1 MPESL
6 FLNIEINI
14 FDITSTAVVES
25 PIPIPLIADV
35 CNRKSRTHTEHE
47 NERRIF
53 FHKAI
58 IKTFC
63 IYSLIPPPQL
73 RLIINQC

>member
-1 MPESL
+1 MNKCAERLYNGLVKENP
-6 FLNIEINI
+6 
-14 FDITSTAVVES
+14 T
-25 PIPIPLIADV
+25 
-35 CNRKSRTHTEHE
+35 

-63 IYSLIPPPQL
+63 TFIH
-73 RLIINQC
+73 